1 MSKLIPLFRPGV
13 NAKTVLAEALEKDLT
28 ELVMIGKLP
37 DGTYWVR
44 LSPCNNIFEQLGVVA
59 RLRHEINITIDENS

>member
-44 LSPCNNIFEQLGVVA
+44 LFPCNNIFEQLGVVE